1 MQIMPGCLEDT
12 KEVIRFIV
20 KKISPTTFVN
30 IMPQYRP
37 AGNISKTPEFNRSLD
52 PEEYKEAV
60 LFANKEG
67 LVNLL

>member
-1 MQIMPGCLEDT
+1 
-12 KEVIRFIV
+12 
-20 KKISPTTFVN
+20 
-30 IMPQYRP
+30 MPQYRP